1 MACCRAR
8 RRRPANSSSAC
19 TANGRGLIRFR
30 CLTILFLLL
39 AAMALPAAAE
49 TLDSVY
55 TDLDLKACRMV
66 EPSSE
71 PEDGGRLEC
80 PGLPGLAV
88 QVAEGDLRFFVG
100 YGPRPEAQC
109 AMQQTFATF
118 NSVGP
123 RVEWRRA
130 DGVPFA
136 TILRWFVTSGDSGD
150 RKSWLV
156 VTRLRP
162 PDTCHTA
169 YVEGSSPEANA
180 LARKYAD
187 EFARGFDCRKD
198 KPDVSLKI
206 AGGAAEGLP
215 DPCR

>member
-1 MACCRAR
+1 
-8 RRRPANSSSAC
+8 
-19 TANGRGLIRFR
+19 
-30 CLTILFLLL
+30 
-39 AAMALPAAAE
+39 MALPAAAE

-55 TDLDLKACRMV
+55 TDLDLKVCRTV

-109 AMQQTFATF
+109 AMQQTFAAF
-118 NSVGP
+118 NSLGP
-123 RVEWRRA
+123 KVEWRRA

-136 TILRWFVTSGDSGD
+136 AILRWFVTNGDSGD

-156 VTRLRP
+156 VTRLGS

-169 YVEGSSPEANA
+169 YVEGSSPAANA

-187 EFARGFDCRKD
+187 EFARGFDCRKNR
-198 KPDVSLKI
+198 PDVSLKG
-206 AGGAAEGLP
+206 AGVPADGLP
-215 DPCR
+215 EPCR